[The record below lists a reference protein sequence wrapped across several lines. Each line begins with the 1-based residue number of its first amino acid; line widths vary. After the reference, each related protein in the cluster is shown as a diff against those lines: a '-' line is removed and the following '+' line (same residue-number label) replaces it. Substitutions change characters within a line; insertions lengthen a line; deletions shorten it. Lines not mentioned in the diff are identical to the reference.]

1 MLSKWFEWS
10 DNGPH
15 IVANVIE
22 TFAFTVRR
30 LLVLYEVCMFSQFV
44 HGFVEVTPVS
54 APKHPCWGIFLIRC
68 SKLTIDMNVCVNT
81 FMSLYVAL

>member
-44 HGFVEVTPVS
+44 HGFVEVLQFPPQNIPVGVFS
-54 APKHPCWGIFLIRC
+54 
-68 SKLTIDMNVCVNT
+68 
-81 FMSLYVAL
+81 